1 MRLRWRA
8 NSKGSESLPSLS
20 EMPLSD
26 SDSVPDEGLISNT
39 TTVTEEEEE
48 EKGVLR

>member
-1 MRLRWRA
+1 
-8 NSKGSESLPSLS
+8 
-20 EMPLSD
+20 MPLSD